1 MRGSYAKTEIMKKL
15 LATFEGSFL
24 YDNGKELRI
33 PFIEDGETIQIKVAL
48 TCAKVNVEPENI
60 KTLALEST
68 STVPNI
74 PEGTFDMTNDEKKDV
89 IDIIE
94 KLNL

>member
-1 MRGSYAKTEIMKKL
+1 MAKGSYAKAEIMKKL

-24 YDNGKELRI
+24 YDDGKELRI

-48 TCAKVNVEPENI
+48 TCAKVNVEPETT
-60 KTLALEST
+60 KTLVPE

-74 PEGTFDMTNDEKKDV
+74 PKGTFDMTNDEKKDV